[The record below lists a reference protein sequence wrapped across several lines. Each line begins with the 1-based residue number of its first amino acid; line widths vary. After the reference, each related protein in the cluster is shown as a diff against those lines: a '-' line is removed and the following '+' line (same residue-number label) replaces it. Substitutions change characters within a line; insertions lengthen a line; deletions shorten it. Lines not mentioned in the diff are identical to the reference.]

1 MIEYLYKLNWICQLK
16 KYTCMLT
23 LSICVCRRYKYMSKP
38 IIGIVSKHFVKNG
51 IRPNTYIR
59 DEIKQAIFD
68 NGA

>member
-1 MIEYLYKLNWICQLK
+1 
-16 KYTCMLT
+16 MLT